1 MPPKQPTFV
10 DASVLINAIVGS
22 DAARKMRALAVLGD
36 PNREF
41 VATRFLELEVIPIPL
56 KFNKKKEA
64 AFYERF
70 FKGVTTWTDPALIIQ
85 PAYALACQ
93 HGLGAI
99 DALHLAAAINAG
111 AEFVSAEKPTKPIY
125 SAYTSAVSIY

>member
-10 DASVLINAIVGS
+10 DASVLINAIIGL

-41 VATRFLELEVIPIPL
+41 VATRFLQLEVLPIPL

-70 FKGVTTWTDPALIIQ
+70 FQGATIWVDPASIIQ
-85 PAYALACQ
+85 PAYELACQ

-99 DALHLAAAINAG
+99 DA
-111 AEFVSAEKPTKPIY
+111 
-125 SAYTSAVSIY
+125 